1 MERMARI
8 LVIDD
13 SPDER
18 AIVHDM
24 LRFAGHEVLLAADG
38 REGLKTYRD
47 GPTDLVITDLFMPE
61 VDGVETILALRKE
74 FPEAKVIAISGHTS
88 AEAML
93 SVARRLGSVATLE
106 KPFTAEHLLA
116 AVQKAL

>member
-1 MERMARI
+1 MARI

-13 SPDER
+13 RPDER

-24 LRFAGHEVLLAADG
+24 LRSAGHDVLLAASG

-61 VDGVETILALRKE
+61 IDGVETILALRRE
-74 FPEAKVIAISGHTS
+74 FPAAKVIAMSGNTS

-93 SVARRLGSVATLE
+93 SVARRLGSVATLQ
-106 KPFTAEHLLA
+106 KPFTAQNLLA
-116 AVQKAL
+116 AVQNAL